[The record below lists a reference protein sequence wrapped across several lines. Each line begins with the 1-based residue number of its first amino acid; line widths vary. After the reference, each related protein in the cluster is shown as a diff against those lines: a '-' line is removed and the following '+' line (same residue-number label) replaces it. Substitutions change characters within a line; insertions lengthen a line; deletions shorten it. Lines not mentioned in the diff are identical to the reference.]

1 MMAST
6 LNYLLF
12 AVAPYVAVTLLLSV
26 SLWRF
31 FFQSYKFSSL
41 SSEFLESRELFWGSV
56 PWHYGILVLFLGHLI
71 GFLFPREV
79 LLWNSIPVRLAIL
92 EVTALAFALLALVG
106 LSLLI
111 RRRLGNSRIRAVTS
125 WMDVLVLGLLLV
137 QVATGIANA
146 LTYRWGS
153 SWYAAVLTPYLR
165 SIFVLSPRVD
175 LVADMPWL
183 VKSHIIGAIAIVGIL
198 PFTRL
203 VHFLVPP
210 VSYLWRRY
218 QVVIWNWDRKKIR
231 EAKRT

>member
-1 MMAST
+1 MT
-6 LNYLLF
+6 NFLLF
-12 AVAPYVAVTLLLSV
+12 AVAPYVALTLLLSV

-31 FFQSYKFSSL
+31 FFLSYKFSSL
-41 SSEFLESRELFWGSV
+41 SSEFLESRDLFWGSV

-79 LLWNSIPVRLAIL
+79 ILWNSIPVRLIIL

-111 RRRLGNSRIRAVTS
+111 RRRLGNPRIRAVTS

-137 QVATGIANA
+137 QVVTAIANA

-165 SIFVLSPRVD
+165 SIFVLSPRVE
-175 LVADMPWL
+175 LVADMPWM
-183 VKSHIIGAIAIVGIL
+183 VKTHIIGAITIVGIL

-218 QVVIWNWDRKKIR
+218 QLVIWNWNRKKIR
-231 EAKRT
+231 EVKRI

>member
-1 MMAST
+1 MTAAT

-12 AVAPYVAVTLLLSV
+12 AVAPYVAITLLLSV

-56 PWHYGILVLFLGHLI
+56 PWHYGILVLFFGHLI

-79 LLWNSIPVRLAIL
+79 LLWNSVPVRLVIL

-106 LSLLI
+106 LTLLI
-111 RRRLGNSRIRAVTS
+111 RRRLGHARIRAVTS
-125 WMDVLVLGLLLV
+125 WMDLLVLGLLLF
-137 QVATGIANA
+137 QVVTGILTA

-165 SIFVLSPRVD
+165 SVFTLSPRVD
-175 LVADMPWL
+175 LMVDLPWL
-183 VKSHIIGAIAIVGIL
+183 VKSHVIGSIVIVGIL

-218 QVVIWNWDRKKIR
+218 QLVVWNWDRKKIR
-231 EAKRT
+231 VAK